1 MAVSRDQRDMCGWLA
16 HLAKAA
22 LLLLV
27 VVLCGDAR
35 DLAAAQLHW
44 RNGDAIPGELV
55 DGDPASVRWRSP
67 YFQDEL
73 VLDVGVLESVV
84 FPKQAQVESGP
95 FRVITVTGDIFTADI
110 ISADAE
116 GFVFGAGFCEPFRVR
131 RDEVYAIDRVVHPL
145 LVFDGSQS
153 SAWGVALPEGPI
165 KDLEYRVYDGREEWP
180 RWTPGVVPDM
190 ARLIPATDG
199 GFAAG
204 YIDLGLT
211 DLTDDFAMVFSGQL
225 EATRDGEYSFVVSSR
240 GGVKLFVDGT
250 LVGLSA
256 TGKAL
261 NAVVAL
267 EVGFHTLRVEY
278 GKVGERGAPALDL
291 RWSGPAFRGQS
302 LVGINPPPAWY
313 RGEAGHL
320 RTDRYMAS
328 IFRGMDLPDSFVMEV
343 ELAFEGNPS
352 FVLGLGGDAS
362 NLGTGPQPL
371 RVETWENELVILQN
385 NLFETLTVF
394 QEGTREVS
402 LWLAYDAERGRLSV
416 RDGLGRK
423 LADLDGVRSELRRSG
438 LFLRNRSEEM
448 TVRRL
453 RVYPLD
459 GRVMEEVADPGA
471 ARVHLADGRILYGQ
485 LMQESGVASVGGRVV
500 ELGDVDRVVLPERR
514 MVEGASGGAVLMY
527 SDGSFVRG
535 SLEDIVAGRVRLRPS
550 FVEDALDCR
559 LDSAS
564 RLTFGVGRLKKDKV
578 AEQGWS
584 QLDELRFA
592 AGHLR
597 GTLTFER
604 SDAPFAWRPEGAL
617 EAVRLGNLGGGRV
630 ERWVGRV
637 GGLEEDVERAFP
649 HRLHLVDGEVLPCL
663 LGSYGEGGLS
673 FASPFASGEKVGG
686 EHVLALEFAK
696 RKTEE
701 ELARGGVGGRRLAAR
716 GGRGA
721 RFGVDP
727 VRLERALTVPR
738 FSRENPPRHLLISRL
753 GDIKRGELKSLE
765 DGVLV
770 FESRKRV
777 ESVPV
782 DRVAVMVGVGV
793 GGEGIALGAGG
804 VDFKRVVRVDLVD
817 DSVMVFAAER
827 SDGRRLMGTS
837 LLYGAVAIPVEHI
850 RRMSFGDFQR
860 ESLQSEFSDWV
871 MEPAVEPGSE
881 VGGGG
886 EGGMIAP
893 VPAEPVKSVGDGGG
907 GLGEVKMPDLGL
919 VRVDPVARSVSF
931 PVSVNQRSG
940 LIEYAVV
947 TGGGKTHESLFKT
960 EAEPTQIHLGLLLLG
975 GKPVYER
982 QLPVDTARQLPGEKV
997 LIEVVWGSDGSEHV
1011 VSLESLIVTTN
1022 DAEALV
1028 SGPWVYN
1035 GSVME
1040 GKGLAA
1046 QREGSVVS
1054 LQLDPLA
1061 LVNNP
1066 RPGRGNDELHRPN
1079 AAVLPGEGLP
1089 LEMRMRLAR
1098 DGVGREGE

>member
-1 MAVSRDQRDMCGWLA
+1 
-16 HLAKAA
+16 
-22 LLLLV
+22 
-27 VVLCGDAR
+27 
-35 DLAAAQLHW
+35 
-44 RNGDAIPGELV
+44 
-55 DGDPASVRWRSP
+55 
-67 YFQDEL
+67 
-73 VLDVGVLESVV
+73 
-84 FPKQAQVESGP
+84 
-95 FRVITVTGDIFTADI
+95 
-110 ISADAE
+110 
-116 GFVFGAGFCEPFRVR
+116 
-131 RDEVYAIDRVVHPL
+131 
-145 LVFDGSQS
+145 
-153 SAWGVALPEGPI
+153 
-165 KDLEYRVYDGREEWP
+165 
-180 RWTPGVVPDM
+180 
-190 ARLIPATDG
+190 
-199 GFAAG
+199 
-204 YIDLGLT
+204 
-211 DLTDDFAMVFSGQL
+211 
-225 EATRDGEYSFVVSSR
+225 
-240 GGVKLFVDGT
+240 
-250 LVGLSA
+250 
-256 TGKAL
+256 
-261 NAVVAL
+261 
-267 EVGFHTLRVEY
+267 
-278 GKVGERGAPALDL
+278 
-291 RWSGPAFRGQS
+291 
-302 LVGINPPPAWY
+302 
-313 RGEAGHL
+313 
-320 RTDRYMAS
+320 
-328 IFRGMDLPDSFVMEV
+328 
-343 ELAFEGNPS
+343 
-352 FVLGLGGDAS
+352 
-362 NLGTGPQPL
+362 
-371 RVETWENELVILQN
+371 
-385 NLFETLTVF
+385 
-394 QEGTREVS
+394 
-402 LWLAYDAERGRLSV
+402 
-416 RDGLGRK
+416 
-423 LADLDGVRSELRRSG
+423 
-438 LFLRNRSEEM
+438 
-448 TVRRL
+448 
-453 RVYPLD
+453 
-459 GRVMEEVADPGA
+459 
-471 ARVHLADGRILYGQ
+471 
-485 LMQESGVASVGGRVV
+485 
-500 ELGDVDRVVLPERR
+500 
-514 MVEGASGGAVLMY
+514 
-527 SDGSFVRG
+527 
-535 SLEDIVAGRVRLRPS
+535 
-550 FVEDALDCR
+550 
-559 LDSAS
+559 
-564 RLTFGVGRLKKDKV
+564 
-578 AEQGWS
+578 
-584 QLDELRFA
+584 
-592 AGHLR
+592 
-597 GTLTFER
+597 
-604 SDAPFAWRPEGAL
+604 
-617 EAVRLGNLGGGRV
+617 
-630 ERWVGRV
+630 
-637 GGLEEDVERAFP
+637 
-649 HRLHLVDGEVLPCL
+649 
-663 LGSYGEGGLS
+663 
-673 FASPFASGEKVGG
+673 
-686 EHVLALEFAK
+686 
-696 RKTEE
+696 
-701 ELARGGVGGRRLAAR
+701 
-716 GGRGA
+716 
-721 RFGVDP
+721 VDP

-770 FESRKRV
+770 FESRRRV

-881 VGGGG
+881 VGGGR